1 MRSGTTLVCSPCRRS
16 GEAAHRRAAWLRDQ
30 HHGLEHRGGGPRAR
44 ALGDRDGVRAQ
55 PDVPLFTIAA
65 SASVLALIIMQVLS
79 PKLETVK
86 LGRG

>member
-1 MRSGTTLVCSPCRRS
+1 
-16 GEAAHRRAAWLRDQ
+16 
-30 HHGLEHRGGGPRAR
+30 
-44 ALGDRDGVRAQ
+44 
-55 PDVPLFTIAA
+55 VPLFTIAA